1 MPQRAAFPLPLQYG
15 RKREGGA
22 VLPFEFD
29 ENIMLL
35 LTVLTIVEAIFASV
49 ILSILKDNNK
59 YKKRRRLKA
68 HVVSVETLEGSR
80 PDEAPAYAA
89 SVLFTYGGRRY
100 EKELPVMVKTR
111 PPDAGQEM
119 EILFDP
125 KSGAVVAADEADT
138 EKTGIPWGVFTIG
151 VNIYVLLFMWFVF
164 KYNGVEIENS
174 ELLPWLAALLCAP
187 VFCCGIFCLRLG
199 CEAGRMKRSKKLRLI
214 GGVFVG
220 YRYEHDVD
228 DDCDYIFS
236 VCEYKAG
243 NVMKR
248 TESKVGRRMREEQE
262 DEPGSRLVSLYKE
275 YKAQTGRTLPDAER
289 LLHGTRELRP
299 GDRVTLCLDEKT
311 GEASEMMPEGNCF
324 ALRFI
329 GAILLA
335 VGLVIA
341 VMLYLI
347 GIFC

>member
-1 MPQRAAFPLPLQYG
+1 MPFG
-15 RKREGGA
+15 
-22 VLPFEFD
+22 FEQ
-29 ENIMLL
+29 NTIISLMTL
-35 LTVLTIVEAIFASV
+35 VIVETIFASV
-49 ILSILKDNNK
+49 ILSILK
-59 YKKRRRLKA
+59 KRNLHSGYSRLRA
-68 HVVSVETLEGSR
+68 RVVSVETLEGGR
-80 PDEAPAYAA
+80 TDEAPAYAA
-89 SVLFTYGGRRY
+89 SVSFSFGGHRY
-100 EKELPVMVKTR
+100 EKELPVMTRTR
-111 PPDAGQEM
+111 PPEAGREM

-125 KSGAVVAADEADT
+125 KSGAAVAADEADT
-138 EKTGIPWGVFTIG
+138 ERTGIPWGVFTIG

-311 GEASEMMPEGNCF
+311 GEASEMMPEGDCF

>member
-1 MPQRAAFPLPLQYG
+1 MPFG
-15 RKREGGA
+15 
-22 VLPFEFD
+22 FEQ
-29 ENIMLL
+29 NTIISLMTL
-35 LTVLTIVEAIFASV
+35 VIVETIFASV
-49 ILSILKDNNK
+49 ILSILK
-59 YKKRRRLKA
+59 KRNLRSGYSRLRA
-68 HVVSVETLEGSR
+68 RVVSVETLEGGR
-80 PDEAPAYAA
+80 TDEAPAYAA
-89 SVLFTYGGRRY
+89 SVSFSFGGHRY
-100 EKELPVMVKTR
+100 EKELPVMTRTR
-111 PPDAGQEM
+111 PPEAGREM

-125 KSGAVVAADEADT
+125 KSGAAVAADEADT

-311 GEASEMMPEGNCF
+311 GEASEMMPEGDCF

>member
-1 MPQRAAFPLPLQYG
+1 MTL
-15 RKREGGA
+15 
-22 VLPFEFD
+22 V
-29 ENIMLL
+29 
-35 LTVLTIVEAIFASV
+35 IVETIFASV
-49 ILSILKDNNK
+49 ILSILK
-59 YKKRRRLKA
+59 KRNLHSGYSRLRA
-68 HVVSVETLEGSR
+68 RVVSVETLEGGR
-80 PDEAPAYAA
+80 TDEAPAYAA
-89 SVLFTYGGRRY
+89 SVSFSFGGHRY
-100 EKELPVMVKTR
+100 EKELPVMTRTR
-111 PPDAGQEM
+111 PPEAGREM

-125 KSGAVVAADEADT
+125 KSGAAVAADEADT
-138 EKTGIPWGVFTIG
+138 ERTGLGIIFLIIG
-151 VNIYVLLFMWFVF
+151 VNIFVLLAILFAFSYDSPEEHGAEF
-164 KYNGVEIENS
+164 TFSLGTLLGLPLSGVGIY
-174 ELLPWLAALLCAP
+174 LLLRGCAAK
-187 VFCCGIFCLRLG
+187 
-199 CEAGRMKRSKKLRLI
+199 RMKRSQKLRLI

-311 GEASEMMPEGNCF
+311 GEASEMMPEGDCF

>member
-1 MPQRAAFPLPLQYG
+1 
-15 RKREGGA
+15 
-22 VLPFEFD
+22 
-29 ENIMLL
+29 
-35 LTVLTIVEAIFASV
+35 
-49 ILSILKDNNK
+49 
-59 YKKRRRLKA
+59 
-68 HVVSVETLEGSR
+68 
-80 PDEAPAYAA
+80 
-89 SVLFTYGGRRY
+89 
-100 EKELPVMVKTR
+100 
-111 PPDAGQEM
+111 
-119 EILFDP
+119 
-125 KSGAVVAADEADT
+125 
-138 EKTGIPWGVFTIG
+138 
-151 VNIYVLLFMWFVF
+151 
-164 KYNGVEIENS
+164 
-174 ELLPWLAALLCAP
+174 
-187 VFCCGIFCLRLG
+187 
-199 CEAGRMKRSKKLRLI
+199 MKRSKKLRLI

>member
-1 MPQRAAFPLPLQYG
+1 MPFG
-15 RKREGGA
+15 
-22 VLPFEFD
+22 FEQ
-29 ENIMLL
+29 NTIISLMTL
-35 LTVLTIVEAIFASV
+35 VIVETIFASV
-49 ILSILKDNNK
+49 ILSILK
-59 YKKRRRLKA
+59 KRNLHSGYSRLRA
-68 HVVSVETLEGSR
+68 RVVSVETLEGGR
-80 PDEAPAYAA
+80 TDEAPAYAA
-89 SVLFTYGGRRY
+89 SVSFSFGGHRY
-100 EKELPVMVKTR
+100 EKELPVMTRTR
-111 PPDAGQEM
+111 PPEAGREM

-125 KSGAVVAADEADT
+125 KSGAAVAADEADA

-311 GEASEMMPEGNCF
+311 GEASEMMPEGDCF

>member
-1 MPQRAAFPLPLQYG
+1 MTL
-15 RKREGGA
+15 
-22 VLPFEFD
+22 V
-29 ENIMLL
+29 
-35 LTVLTIVEAIFASV
+35 IVETIFASV
-49 ILSILKDNNK
+49 ILSILK
-59 YKKRRRLKA
+59 KRNLHSGYSRLRA
-68 HVVSVETLEGSR
+68 RVVSVETLEGGR
-80 PDEAPAYAA
+80 TDEAPAYAA
-89 SVLFTYGGRRY
+89 SVSFSFGGHRY
-100 EKELPVMVKTR
+100 EKELPVMTRTR
-111 PPDAGQEM
+111 PPEAGREM

-125 KSGAVVAADEADT
+125 KSGAAVAADEADT

-311 GEASEMMPEGNCF
+311 GEASEMMPEGDCF